1 MTQFNTLNKKLSN
14 PQINKWK
21 SGVKNGTEVAL
32 KLSSNVVEDSNDENN
47 FPHSLLLTKTQVL
60 KLRKAFA
67 NISSADIKLAKAQ
80 LHKIGNQEDL

>member
-80 LHKIGNQEDL
+80 SHKIGNQEDL

>member
-14 PQINKWK
+14 PQINKSK

-32 KLSSNVVEDSNDENN
+32 KLSSNVLGDSNDENN
-47 FPHSLLLTKTQVL
+47 FRHSLLLTKTQVL
-60 KLRKAFA
+60 KLCKAFA
-67 NISSADIKLAKAQ
+67 NISSADIKLSKAQ